1 MANIIVIES
10 NAKTV
15 EVQTALAGHG
25 CFVAANG
32 LKKDDIVFLQSEDEI
47 SVLGVITG
55 GAGYDSMAKK
65 GIASLSPM
73 FKDKET
79 FEKTNGLKFYKSE
92 IHGSSDKAISVDD
105 FNTRVNAEDIT
116 NEERVKIALA
126 VAEELKSDVVVS
138 SVKRI
143 GLELK

>member
-10 NAKTV
+10 NVKTV
-15 EVQTALAGHG
+15 EVQAALAGHG

-32 LKKDDIVFLQSEDEI
+32 LKKDDIVFIQNEDTI

-65 GIASLSPM
+65 GIASLSPA
-73 FKDKET
+73 FKDKDT

-92 IHGSSDKAISVDD
+92 IRGSSDKVISVDD
-105 FNTRVNAEDIT
+105 FNARVNDEDIT
-116 NEERVKIALA
+116 NEERIKIALV
-126 VAEELKSDVVVS
+126 VAEELKSDAVIS